1 MEDCMTER
9 ELIGKRIA
17 RIRNDKGYSTREL
30 SDMCG
35 IHFSNIGK
43 IERGAY
49 NVSID
54 ILSRVA
60 SAMGVELTF
69 IERSPLR
76 QFVFDNQER
85 DDIVGDLCRD
95 LLRDKDYLDL
105 IDESE
110 QKYMIV
116 NIGNW
121 HSHTQEAIIQLFRE
135 YNGEEIIFEEQ

>member
-1 MEDCMTER
+1 
-9 ELIGKRIA
+9 
-17 RIRNDKGYSTREL
+17 
-30 SDMCG
+30 
-35 IHFSNIGK
+35 
-43 IERGAY
+43 
-49 NVSID
+49 
-54 ILSRVA
+54 
-60 SAMGVELTF
+60 MGVELTF